1 METHLYI
8 LKTIIENS
16 VTLEEHIENNPTP
29 PEGYWGHIYLTYCEP
44 EDKYYLGKK
53 QYYNT
58 ITKKLGK
65 KEIAA
70 LPKTRGRQKLTKQV
84 ITESDWKTY
93 YGSHPI
99 VKKWVTNYKP
109 EEITRSIVKLCKNKK
124 ELTYFENKYLYSL
137 GVIEPGSKFINDNIS
152 GTIFTKDFL

>member
-8 LKTIIENS
+8 LKNITENS

-70 LPKTRGRQKLTKQV
+70 LPKTRGRQKLTKQ
-84 ITESDWKTY
+84 
-93 YGSHPI
+93 I
-99 VKKWVTNYKP
+99 VPV
-109 EEITRSIVKLCKNKK
+109 S
-124 ELTYFENKYLYSL
+124 
-137 GVIEPGSKFINDNIS
+137 
-152 GTIFTKDFL
+152 